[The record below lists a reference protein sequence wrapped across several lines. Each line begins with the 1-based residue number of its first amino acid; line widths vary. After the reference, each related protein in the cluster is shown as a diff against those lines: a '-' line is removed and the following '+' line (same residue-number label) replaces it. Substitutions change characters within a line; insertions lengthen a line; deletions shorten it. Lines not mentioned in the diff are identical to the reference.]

1 MRRARKRSQNPAYST
16 RGTAAYSAYA
26 GMAAPPPLTGAAT
39 DVLTIVAP
47 DGAAA
52 TENAW
57 PQFEQNAAPA
67 AITPPHL
74 EQYTVPPLLFR
85 GRSANPQKLLPNPTF
100 KHGQGQSFNGQHERG
115 KIFIALVRIHR
126 FLTIHTIQR
135 ILLI

>member
-39 DVLTIVAP
+39 DALTIAAP

-57 PQFEQNAAPA
+57 PQFEQYNAPA
-67 AITPPHL
+67 DISPPTL
-74 EQYTVPPLLFR
+74 EQYTVPTLLFS
-85 GRSANPQKLLPNPTF
+85 GRSANPAT
-100 KHGQGQSFNGQHERG
+100 SFATSYFQVM
-115 KIFIALVRIHR
+115 A
-126 FLTIHTIQR
+126 
-135 ILLI
+135 